1 VALDGQR
8 SAGDWAGGL
17 QGSGPAARGR
27 RGRGAEPAARVG
39 RRRRPDAGGWD
50 ECVRGVVDGS
60 VLEISFRA
68 VFHWIG
74 RLGADMF
81 IYQLCIHT
89 Y

>member
-1 VALDGQR
+1 MVSGVRVTGLAACREAGRLRAGGGAG
-8 SAGDWAGGL
+8 AGDA
-17 QGSGPAARGR
+17 
-27 RGRGAEPAARVG
+27 RGAEPAARVG

-74 RLGADMF
+74 RLNRS
-81 IYQLCIHT
+81 
-89 Y
+89 